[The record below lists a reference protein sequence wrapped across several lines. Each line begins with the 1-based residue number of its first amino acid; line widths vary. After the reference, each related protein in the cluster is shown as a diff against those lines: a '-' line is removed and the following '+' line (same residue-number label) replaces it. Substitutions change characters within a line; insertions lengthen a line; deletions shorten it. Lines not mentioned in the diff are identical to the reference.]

1 MPNRQSQNSLDD
13 YKRLQALFEMA
24 TDGIIT
30 INNRGVIES
39 INRAGCK
46 LFGYAA
52 EEVRGKKVNI
62 LMNDH
67 DRTHHDQYLDRYERT
82 HDPHIIGI
90 GREVVGRRK
99 DGTLFP
105 LRLAV
110 SEVVLEDETV
120 IYTGILHDISAI
132 REAQRKV
139 EQLNAELEEKVEART
154 AALRLREQQLRE
166 ALGKEKELNE
176 LKSRFLSMASHEFK
190 TPLSTV
196 LSSIELIEMYTEGE
210 QQPKREKHTE
220 RIKKAVSQLTDVLND
235 FLSLSKLE
243 QGKVDVSLKQ
253 VNVRAIVASSIE
265 AAEGQFRPGQE
276 VMLKID
282 EQPAQIESDSKLLK
296 HILINLISNAAKY
309 SDNHK
314 TITIGGGLDG
324 DAYQISIRDEGIGI
338 PPEDQVHLF
347 DRFFR
352 ARNVENVKGTGLG
365 LNIVKH
371 YVELLGGSVTF
382 SSDLGSGTT
391 FYVHLPYQ
399 KS

>member
-1 MPNRQSQNSLDD
+1 MPHRQSQNSLDD

-30 INNRGVIES
+30 INNKGLIES
-39 INRAGCK
+39 VNLAGCQ
-46 LFGYAA
+46 LFGYSI
-52 EEVRGKKVNI
+52 EEIRGEKVNI

-67 DRTHHDQYLDRYERT
+67 DQTNHDRYLERYERT
-82 HDPHIIGI
+82 RDPHIIGI

-110 SEVVLEDETV
+110 SEVSLEDGTV

-132 REAQRKV
+132 REAQMKV

-154 AALRLREQQLRE
+154 AALRVREQQLRE

-196 LSSIELIEMYTEGE
+196 LSSIELIEMYTEGD

-220 RIKKAVSQLTDVLND
+220 RIKKAVNQLTDVLND

-253 VNVRAIVASSIE
+253 
-265 AAEGQFRPGQE
+265 F
-276 VMLKID
+276 KKK
-282 EQPAQIESDSKLLK
+282 QIKESKL
-296 HILINLISNAAKY
+296 
-309 SDNHK
+309 
-314 TITIGGGLDG
+314 
-324 DAYQISIRDEGIGI
+324 
-338 PPEDQVHLF
+338 
-347 DRFFR
+347 
-352 ARNVENVKGTGLG
+352 
-365 LNIVKH
+365 
-371 YVELLGGSVTF
+371 
-382 SSDLGSGTT
+382 
-391 FYVHLPYQ
+391 
-399 KS
+399 

>member
-1 MPNRQSQNSLDD
+1 MPHRQSQNSLDD

-30 INNRGVIES
+30 INNKGLIES
-39 INRAGCK
+39 VNLAGCQ
-46 LFGYAA
+46 LFGYSI
-52 EEVRGKKVNI
+52 EEIRGEKVNI

-67 DRTHHDQYLDRYERT
+67 DQTNHDRYLERYERT
-82 HDPHIIGI
+82 RDPHIIGI

-110 SEVVLEDETV
+110 SEVSLEDGTV

-132 REAQRKV
+132 REAQMKV

-154 AALRLREQQLRE
+154 AALRVREQQLRE

-196 LSSIELIEMYTEGE
+196 LSSIELIEMYTEGD

-220 RIKKAVSQLTDVLND
+220 RIKKAVNQLTDVLND

-253 VNVRAIVASSIE
+253 INVRAIVASSIE

-276 VMLKID
+276 VILEID
-282 EQPAQIESDSKLLK
+282 EYPAQIESDAKLLK

-309 SDNHK
+309 SDNDK
-314 TITIGGGLDG
+314 VITISGSLDG
-324 DAYQISIRDEGIGI
+324 EAYRIAIQDEGIGI
-338 PPEDQVHLF
+338 PLEDQVHLF

-382 SSDLGSGTT
+382 SSALGSGTT

-399 KS
+399 NS